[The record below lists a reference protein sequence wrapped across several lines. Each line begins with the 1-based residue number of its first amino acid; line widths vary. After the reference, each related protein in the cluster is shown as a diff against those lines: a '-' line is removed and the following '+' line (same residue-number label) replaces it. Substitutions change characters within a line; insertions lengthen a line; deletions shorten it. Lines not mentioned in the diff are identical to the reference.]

1 MKILR
6 IYKDWKWEETVDY
19 QLLFHFCL
27 YFIRTVGSPF
37 EHKLYLFLQ
46 PLSKFHFPCLQLSIS
61 VPPLFLILF
70 TSFPPCLIFL
80 PLILTSLPL
89 VIRNMQCKRL
99 KNTIEGLTHSST
111 FRGSAQFCSSSPPQK
126 QNKEE
131 TGEGDEGR

>member
-1 MKILR
+1 MKIR
-6 IYKDWKWEETVDY
+6 KIYKDWKWEETVDY
-19 QLLFHFCL
+19 QLPFHFCL

-46 PLSKFHFPCLQLSIS
+46 PLSKFHFPGLQLSIS

-89 VIRNMQCKRL
+89 AIRNMQCKGL
-99 KNTIEGLTHSST
+99 KNAIEGLTQQHIQGICSILLLFSSAKT
-111 FRGSAQFCSSSPPQK
+111 EQRRK
-126 QNKEE
+126 W
-131 TGEGDEGR
+131 GRR